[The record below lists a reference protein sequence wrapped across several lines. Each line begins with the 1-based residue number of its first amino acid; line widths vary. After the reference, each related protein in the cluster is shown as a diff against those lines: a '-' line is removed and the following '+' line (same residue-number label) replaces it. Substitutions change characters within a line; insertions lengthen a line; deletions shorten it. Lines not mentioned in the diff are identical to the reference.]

1 MTDDDAIALLR
12 DLCGRL
18 PEVSETTTFS
28 NPSFQAGK
36 KTFAV
41 LDSYR
46 GVSCVAFKAT
56 PVEQSRLTDADPRFF
71 VAPYTGRHG
80 WTCLRLDGVT
90 DPNEIR
96 QWVVRSFRLV
106 ATKRML
112 AALPMDL
119 AG

>member
-1 MTDDDAIALLR
+1 MTDDEAIVLVRTLAA
-12 DLCGRL
+12 RL
-18 PEVSETTTFS
+18 PEVTETTTFN

-56 PVEQSRLTDADPRFF
+56 PMEQSRLTDTDARFF

-80 WTCLRLDGVT
+80 WTCLRLDDVK
-90 DPNEIR
+90 DPEEVKKLVL
-96 QWVVRSFRLV
+96 QSYRLV

-112 AALPMDL
+112 GGIPEDL
-119 AG
+119 R